1 MVILSGIFI
10 LYLSLMVISIIGF
23 LRTNKPSKSEE
34 SDSFITLII
43 SYRNEEYRIQNLL
56 TSLEIQKDISSVCKI
71 IFVDDHSTDS
81 TRKYINNWISKQDLN
96 CESLF
101 LDKYHGKKRAI
112 DLGVQNSSSEFV
124 MIMDADISFKDVFF
138 ASIKKNI
145 DLSYDLYL
153 TAVVENN
160 GIVWSRILSY
170 SISVISIGMANLG
183 IPILANGAGLIFRR
197 KSYNELMPF
206 YSNFNISS
214 GDDMYLLNSFLANKK
229 SIKTLFNSNLFIETQ
244 GSIDLQDMLERSLR
258 WSGKMKMKGLLTTK
272 LVGLL
277 VVICNLLIIPL
288 IALSIFKFQ
297 WLFFLLLL
305 LKLLPDL
312 LVLIT
317 GSFFNKENKLWKY
330 SLPMFLL
337 YPLIL
342 VLIIFLQATN
352 YKVKWK
358 ERDLL
363 NI

>member
-1 MVILSGIFI
+1 MF
-10 LYLSLMVISIIGF
+10 ISIIGF
-23 LRTNKPSKSEE
+23 LRKNKLSKSEE
-34 SDSFITLII
+34 SVPFITLII
-43 SYRNEEYRIQNLL
+43 PYRNEEYRIQNLL
-56 TSLEIQKDISSVCKI
+56 TSLESQKDISSVSKI

-81 TRKYINNWISKQDLN
+81 TRKNINNWSSKQDFN

-101 LDKYHGKKRAI
+101 LDKHHGKKRAI
-112 DLGVQNSSSEFV
+112 DLGVQNSFSEFV
-124 MIMDADISFKDVFF
+124 MIMDADISFNDIFF

-160 GIVWSRILSY
+160 GVVWSRILSY

-214 GDDMYLLNSFLANKK
+214 GDDMFLLNSFLSNKK

-244 GSIDLQDMLERSLR
+244 GSKDIKDLVERSLR
-258 WSGKMKMKGLLTTK
+258 WSGKMKMNGLLITK

-288 IALSIFKFQ
+288 VALSIFKFQ

-317 GSFFNKENKLWKY
+317 GSFFYKENKLWKY

-337 YPLIL
+337 YPLII
-342 VLIIFLQATN
+342 VIIILLQAIK

-358 ERDLL
+358 ERDLF

>member
-1 MVILSGIFI
+1 MVIISGLFI
-10 LYLSLMVISIIGF
+10 LYLFLIFISIIGF
-23 LRTNKPSKSEE
+23 LKTDKSSEIIE
-34 SDSFITLII
+34 LNSFITLII
-43 SYRNEEYRIQNLL
+43 PYRNEEYRIHNLL
-56 TSLEIQKDISSVCKI
+56 TSLESQKDISAVSKI
-71 IFVDDHSTDS
+71 IFVDDHSTDL
-81 TRKYINNWISKQDLN
+81 TREKINNWISKQDVK

-101 LDKYHGKKRAI
+101 LDEYHGKKRAI
-112 DLGVQNSSSEFV
+112 DLGVQKSSSEFV

-138 ASIKKNI
+138 SSIKKSI
-145 DLSYDLYL
+145 DLNHDLYL
-153 TAVVENN
+153 TAVVEKN

-170 SISVISIGMANLG
+170 SMSVISIGMANIG

-197 KSYNELMPF
+197 KSYNEL
-206 YSNFNISS
+206 I
-214 GDDMYLLNSFLANKK
+214 LLNSFFSNKR
-229 SIKTLFNSNLFIETQ
+229 SIKTLFNTNLFIETQ
-244 GSIDLQDMLERSLR
+244 GSKDIQDMVERSLR
-258 WSGKMKMKGLLTTK
+258 WSGKMKMNGLLTTK

-277 VVICNLLIIPL
+277 VIICNLIIIPL
-288 IALSIFKFQ
+288 ILLSVFKFQ

-317 GSFFNKENKLWKY
+317 GSIFYKESKLWQY

-342 VLIIFLQATN
+342 FLIIFLQATK